1 MLGRRVSLLFLLRQ
15 RRRGEKEND
24 TRVGKE
30 SECLDHPSFIL
41 PHGLGDGMDEL
52 VFGVSRVDL
61 SRLCSGSGLLA
72 YGCRRFLF
80 NVNDLASYEREPTIG

>member
-1 MLGRRVSLLFLLRQ
+1 
-15 RRRGEKEND
+15 
-24 TRVGKE
+24 
-30 SECLDHPSFIL
+30 
-41 PHGLGDGMDEL
+41 MDEL